1 MKKLL
6 RAVLGLAVL
15 GLTWW
20 WLLRHA
26 DLGSLIGRMAELP
39 AWVWAL
45 AGAGLLGGHGVRA
58 LRLRQEWRS
67 RGDPGLLACLRMV
80 LLHNAAVLLM
90 PLRAG
95 EGAYLWMVTR
105 QWNVGWAAAAASLLR
120 WRLQDLLVLGCW
132 SVLLLLPWSLPG
144 RILMLAALL
153 LFAANALPPLWPWLA
168 RKAGLA
174 QAQAAAQVTADPE
187 ALAAS
192 SASAGNTARD
202 DRATPATQRVLLRDL
217 WRGAGAS
224 LALWS
229 LKIAANGGLLAA
241 LAGLPLDI
249 ALRAALGGELG
260 GVQPLQPPAGLGA
273 YEAGVWLAAWLP
285 QDQAPR
291 VVAAALAVHAFS
303 LCVALG
309 SAGLVQ
315 LIRPGVPSGR
325 QSGA

>member
-26 DLGSLIGRMAELP
+26 DLASLAGRMAELP
-39 AWVWAL
+39 AWAWAL
-45 AGAGLLGGHGVRA
+45 AGAGLLAGHGVRA
-58 LRLRQEWRS
+58 VRLRQEWRS

-80 LLHNAAVLLM
+80 LVHNAAVLLM

-120 WRLQDLLVLGCW
+120 WRLQDLLVLAGW
-132 SVLLLLPWSLPG
+132 SVLLLLPWSVPG

-174 QAQAAAQVTADPE
+174 QAQAAAPADAGPEGEVVSPASTADTTGSD
-187 ALAAS
+187 LA
-192 SASAGNTARD
+192 R
-202 DRATPATQRVLLRDL
+202 PATHRVLLRDL

-241 LAGLPLDI
+241 LAGLPLDT

-285 QDQAPR
+285 QNRAPQ

-309 SAGLVQ
+309 SAGLAQ
-315 LIRPGVPSGR
+315 LIRAGVPSGR
-325 QSGA
+325 QSEA

>member
-6 RAVLGLAVL
+6 RAVLGLGVL

-26 DLGSLIGRMAELP
+26 DLGSLAARLAELP
-39 AWVWAL
+39 AWAWAL
-45 AGAGLLGGHGVRA
+45 AGAGLLAGHGVRA
-58 LRLRQEWRS
+58 IRLRQEWRS

-80 LLHNAAVLLM
+80 LLHNAAVVLM

-120 WRLQDLLVLGCW
+120 W
-132 SVLLLLPWSLPG
+132 SLPG
-144 RILMLAALL
+144 RVLVLAALL

-174 QAQAAAQVTADPE
+174 QAQAAASVAPDPE
-187 ALAAS
+187 ARTAS
-192 SASAGNTARD
+192 AASAGNTAVEDVAAPSAR
-202 DRATPATQRVLLRDL
+202 RVLLRDL

-241 LAGLPLDI
+241 LAGLPLDT

-285 QDQAPR
+285 QEQAPQ